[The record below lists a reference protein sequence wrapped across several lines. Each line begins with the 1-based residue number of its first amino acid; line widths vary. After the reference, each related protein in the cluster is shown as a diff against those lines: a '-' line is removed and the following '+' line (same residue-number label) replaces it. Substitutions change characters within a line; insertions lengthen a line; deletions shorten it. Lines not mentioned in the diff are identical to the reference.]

1 MANNNNKD
9 KCNVPHLRFP
19 EFEGEWRSHLL
30 TEFMSFK
37 NGMNPDAKRFGNG
50 IKFISVMD
58 ILNNQFIYYDNIRVS
73 VEVIDGDL
81 ETYGVNYGDILFQRS
96 SETLEDVGQAN
107 VYLDSKPAVFG
118 GFVIRGKSKGNYN
131 PLFFRYLLASPTA
144 RKRIIIKGA
153 GAQHFNIGQ
162 DGLSKVRID
171 IPRKQEQEKIAKLLS
186 LLDDRIATQNKIIE
200 KLQSLIKGLID
211 DIITSQCARFVA
223 FETLY
228 SKAGEGGTPTTSNI
242 EFYKN
247 GNIPFIKIDDLS
259 NKYLVTNK
267 DYITELGL
275 KKSSAW
281 LIPANSIIYSNG
293 ATIGAISINK
303 YQICTKQ
310 GILGIVPNSN
320 IDVEY
325 LYYFMRSSYFQKE
338 VERVVTEGT
347 MKTAY
352 LKDINHIKCP
362 IPDLDRQKEISL
374 LLSVLSLKEDVERQ
388 LLQKYQ
394 IHKQYLL
401 SQMFI

>member
-1 MANNNNKD
+1 MG
-9 KCNVPHLRFP
+9 NVPNLRFP
-19 EFEGEWRSHLL
+19 EFSGEWKKFSIEKLCD
-30 TEFMSFK
+30 EFKSGK
-37 NGMNPDAKRFGNG
+37 NIKADNILVDGAYPVYGGNG
-50 IKFISVMD
+50 LRGFTDSYNHDGNYVLIGRQGALCGNVRFVTGKTYITEHAIAVQANKNNNTRFLEYLFVR
-58 ILNNQFIYYDNIRVS
+58 LNLGQFSDQSAQPGLAVNKLLRIETFVPTVS
-73 VEVIDGDL
+73 EQERIVQLLQVID
-81 ETYGVNYGDILFQRS
+81 E
-96 SETLEDVGQAN
+96 
-107 VYLDSKPAVFG
+107 
-118 GFVIRGKSKGNYN
+118 
-131 PLFFRYLLASPTA
+131 
-144 RKRIIIKGA
+144 RIT
-153 GAQHFNIGQ
+153 
-162 DGLSKVRID
+162 
-171 IPRKQEQEKIAKLLS
+171 
-186 LLDDRIATQNKIIE
+186 TQNKIID

-347 MKTAY
+347 MRTAY

-374 LLSVLSLKEDVERQ
+374 LFSVLSLKEDVERQ